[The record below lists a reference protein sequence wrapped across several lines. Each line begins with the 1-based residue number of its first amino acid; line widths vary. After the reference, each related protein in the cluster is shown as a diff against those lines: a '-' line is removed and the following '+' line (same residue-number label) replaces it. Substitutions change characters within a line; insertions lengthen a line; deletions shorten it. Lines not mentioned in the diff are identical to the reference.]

1 MESLLTI
8 DELSTYL
15 KVPKK
20 TIYDMVYT
28 KRIPYSK
35 IGRLLRFDK
44 QLIDTWISRNTKI
57 PFDMNFCYNKFK
69 VKGEENNL

>member
-1 MESLLTI
+1 MESLLTVI
-8 DELSTYL
+8 ELSTYL

-28 KRIPYSK
+28 KRIPYAK
-35 IGRLLRFDK
+35 IGRSLRFDK
-44 QLIDTWISRNTKI
+44 ELIDAWISQNTKI
-57 PFDMNFCYNKFK
+57 PFDMNFCYNKPK

>member
-15 KVPKK
+15 NVPKK

-28 KRIPYSK
+28 KRIPYGK
-35 IGRLLRFDK
+35 VGRLLRFDK
-44 QLIDTWISRNTKI
+44 QLIDMWITKNTEI
-57 PFDMNFCYNKFK
+57 PFDMNFCYNKPK